1 MERNTRMI
9 VDYCIKDRSQK
20 TFIGSPADQ
29 INKEMTAANDMY
41 IWLYKEGILKK
52 IAFEWKD
59 YPDQVYFAFDV
70 ADLIQY
76 RILMQKAPIENAGLA
91 IELIFDRD
99 LKKCVCTGGIQLGW
113 PMHTY
118 RNNNG
123 CISRTLETSLTQILD
138 NDAAREVQKVLRDQG
153 PKCAIQKAF
162 ALNEWDVS
170 NQIEIIAKEII
181 SFIYD
186 YDLFEYRDA
195 FDSEEQA
202 VDQMIADLSD
212 PDQIVAIA
220 EHLREFSET
229 IEEKEH
235 RDRVENLI
243 NKVINI

>member
-76 RILMQKAPIENAGLA
+76 RILMQKAPIENAMLA

-162 ALNEWDVS
+162 ALNEWDV
-170 NQIEIIAKEII
+170 NQIEIIAKEIV

-235 RDRVENLI
+235 RDRIENLI

>member
-1 MERNTRMI
+1 MPHSSHAAKATGI
-9 VDYCIKDRSQK
+9 
-20 TFIGSPADQ
+20 PAV
-29 INKEMTAANDMY
+29 
-41 IWLYKEGILKK
+41 GR
-52 IAFEWKD
+52 
-59 YPDQVYFAFDV
+59 V
-70 ADLIQY
+70 
-76 RILMQKAPIENAGLA
+76 
-91 IELIFDRD
+91 
-99 LKKCVCTGGIQLGW
+99 
-113 PMHTY
+113 
-118 RNNNG
+118 
-123 CISRTLETSLTQILD
+123 
-138 NDAAREVQKVLRDQG
+138 
-153 PKCAIQKAF
+153 
-162 ALNEWDVS
+162 
-170 NQIEIIAKEII
+170 EIIAKEII